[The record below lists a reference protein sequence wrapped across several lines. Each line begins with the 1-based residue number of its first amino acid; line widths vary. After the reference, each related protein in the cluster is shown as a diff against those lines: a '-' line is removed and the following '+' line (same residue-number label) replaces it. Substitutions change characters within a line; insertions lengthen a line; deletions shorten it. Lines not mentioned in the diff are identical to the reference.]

1 MAEEISL
8 SIRKLL
14 ENTSFY
20 LIVGQTKTKKL
31 LLTGLKTKHNV
42 IVLTPRHTILHPTVV
57 TVQHP
62 FQHYKKKSSL
72 CTCDPL
78 ARIVGG
84 NKNDTL
90 PPFVNVKAL
99 LFSI

>member
-20 LIVGQTKTKKL
+20 LIVGQTKTRKL

-62 FQHYKKKSSL
+62 FQHYKKKVLYVLVILWQESSV
-72 CTCDPL
+72 
-78 ARIVGG
+78 AI
-84 NKNDTL
+84 KMTL
-90 PPFVNVKAL
+90 YHHL
-99 LFSI
+99 LT